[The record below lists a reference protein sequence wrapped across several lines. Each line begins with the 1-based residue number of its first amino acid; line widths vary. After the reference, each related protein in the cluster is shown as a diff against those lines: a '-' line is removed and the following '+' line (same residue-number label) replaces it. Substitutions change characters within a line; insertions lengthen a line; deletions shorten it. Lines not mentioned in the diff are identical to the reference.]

1 MKIKKGRV
9 VLDSLDWKILKVLQ
23 ENARLSYTEIGKRL
37 NVAHSTVYDRL
48 RKLERFGVI
57 KKYTVV
63 VNLEKLG
70 VKNLTA
76 LVTVFVN
83 PKEIDRV
90 ASKLAELDE
99 VLEVSISLSE
109 ELLVITKVVA
119 KDREELHSFIAS
131 SIAPLPGVLRIRT
144 SIITKK
150 YKEEN
155 FRLMK

>member
-131 SIAPLPGVLRIRT
+131 SYNYL
-144 SIITKK
+144 
-150 YKEEN
+150 
-155 FRLMK
+155 